1 MVEREKAILQSL
13 WRHMG
18 FIRQKAQRAMGQVGA
33 IGLAT
38 RARRPKPCDML
49 SLFEI
54 AALLLVL
61 SAGLSWINRAYLK
74 LPHTIGLLVMA
85 LFASFILMALEAFFP
100 SVGLTDTISGAI
112 GQIDFNETL
121 MKGMLGFLL
130 FAGALHVDLGKLR
143 DAKWAIGS
151 MATFGVVL
159 STFIVGTGFWLLT
172 KAFGLDVPFIWAL
185 VFGSLISP
193 TDPVAVLSILKTVK
207 MPKSLET
214 KIAGES
220 LFNDGVGVVVFTL
233 ILAIAVGS
241 GDGGHAMFE
250 TVKVASLSMA
260 GAPAGASI
268 SVLDVVEL
276 FVVDAIG
283 GAILG
288 GIAGWITVRML
299 ARIDEHAIEILIT
312 LACVAGTYALAQR
325 IDILG
330 HHLSGPIAVVV
341 AGLMIGNRGAATA
354 MSEHTRQY
362 LFGFWEMIDEILNSV
377 LFLLIGLEILVLG
390 LVPEY
395 ALIGAVAIPL
405 VLLARL
411 CAVYVPMK
419 VIGTFKNFTKGAVP
433 VLTWGGVRGGISVA
447 LALSLPDNEYKP
459 LILTATYCVVVF
471 SIIVQGLTVKKVVQS
486 QVDPDLL

>member
-1 MVEREKAILQSL
+1 
-13 WRHMG
+13 
-18 FIRQKAQRAMGQVGA
+18 
-33 IGLAT
+33 
-38 RARRPKPCDML
+38 ML

-61 SAGLSWINRAYLK
+61 SAILSWINRAYLK

-85 LFASFILMALEAFFP
+85 LVASFILMALQAFVP
-100 SVGLTDTISGAI
+100 SIGLTDTMQSAL

-130 FAGALHVDLGKLR
+130 FAGALHVDLAKLR
-143 DAKWAIGS
+143 DAKWAIGT

-159 STFIVGTGFWLLT
+159 STFIVGTGFWGLAKLL
-172 KAFGLDVPFIWAL
+172 GIDIPFIWAL

-233 ILAIAVGS
+233 ILAIAMGNA
-241 GDGGHAMFE
+241 GGGHALFE
-250 TVKVASLSMA
+250 PFQLAGPIMA
-260 GAPAGASI
+260 ATTTAGGGVG
-268 SVLDVVEL
+268 VLDVIEL
-276 FVVDAIG
+276 FVVDAVG

-288 GIAGWITVRML
+288 AMAGWITCRMM

-341 AGLMIGNRGAATA
+341 AGLMIGNKGAREA
-354 MSEHTRQY
+354 MSEHTQET

-395 ALIGAVAIPL
+395 ALIGAIAIPL

-419 VIGTFKNFTKGAVP
+419 AIGTFKNFTKGAVP

-459 LILTATYCVVVF
+459 LILTATYAVVVF
-471 SIIVQGLTVKKVVQS
+471 SIIVQGLTIKKVVEKS
-486 QVDPDLL
+486 VDADLM

>member
-1 MVEREKAILQSL
+1 
-13 WRHMG
+13 
-18 FIRQKAQRAMGQVGA
+18 
-33 IGLAT
+33 
-38 RARRPKPCDML
+38 ML

-61 SAGLSWINRAYLK
+61 SAILSWLNRAYLK

-85 LFASFILMALEAFFP
+85 LLASFILMGLEIFMP
-100 SVGLTDTISGAI
+100 SLGLTDTMESALK
-112 GQIDFNETL
+112 QIDFNETL

-130 FAGALHVDLGKLR
+130 FAGALHVDFAKLK
-143 DAKWAIGS
+143 DAKWAIGT

-159 STFIVGTGFWLLT
+159 STFIVGTGFWGLAKL
-172 KAFGLDVPFIWAL
+172 FGIDIPFIWAL
-185 VFGSLISP
+185 VFGALISP

-207 MPKSLET
+207 MPKALET

-233 ILAIAVGS
+233 ILAIATG
-241 GDGGHAMFE
+241 GAGGHAMFE
-250 TVKVASLSMA
+250 QFQVAGPAMA
-260 GAPAGASI
+260 GSSGGHI
-268 SVLDVVEL
+268 GFFDVVEL

-288 GIAGWITVRML
+288 GIAGWITYKMM

-330 HHLSGPIAVVV
+330 HHLSGPIAVVI
-341 AGLMIGNRGAATA
+341 AGLMIGNKGAEVA
-354 MSEHTRQY
+354 MSEHTQET

-390 LVPEY
+390 LVPQY
-395 ALIGAVAIPL
+395 AIIGAVAIPL
-405 VLLARL
+405 VLMARL
-411 CAVYVPMK
+411 CAVFVPMK

-447 LALSLPDNEYKP
+447 LALSLPENDYKP
-459 LILTATYCVVVF
+459 LILTATYAVVVF
-471 SIIVQGLTVKKVVQS
+471 SIIVQGLTIKKVVERS
-486 QVDPDLL
+486 VDTAEM

>member
-1 MVEREKAILQSL
+1 
-13 WRHMG
+13 
-18 FIRQKAQRAMGQVGA
+18 
-33 IGLAT
+33 
-38 RARRPKPCDML
+38 ML

-61 SAGLSWINRAYLK
+61 SAILSWLNRAYIK

-85 LFASFILMALEAFFP
+85 LIASFGIIALEAVFP
-100 SVGLTDTISGAI
+100 SLQVYETLSGAI

-130 FAGALHVDLGKLR
+130 FAGALHVDFDKLKN
-143 DAKWAIGS
+143 AKWAIGS

-159 STFIVGTGFWLLT
+159 STFIVGTGFYFIAKLL
-172 KAFGLDVPFIWAL
+172 GINLPFIWAL

-193 TDPVAVLSILKTVK
+193 TDPVAVLSILKSVK
-207 MPKSLET
+207 MPKALEA

-220 LFNDGVGVVVFTL
+220 LFNDGVGVVVFT
-233 ILAIAVGS
+233 IIVAIAAGTS
-241 GDGGHAMFE
+241 GDHAWTQTIMLAGPAEAAGGGHGGIGF
-250 TVKVASLSMA
+250 
-260 GAPAGASI
+260 
-268 SVLDVVEL
+268 LDVVEL

-288 GIAGWITVRML
+288 GIAGWIAYRMM
-299 ARIDEHAIEILIT
+299 ASIDEHAIEVLIS
-312 LACVAGTYALAQR
+312 LAIVAGTYALAQR
-325 IDILG
+325 INILG

-341 AGLMIGNRGAATA
+341 AGLMIGNKGASVA
-354 MSEHTRQY
+354 MSDHTKEY

-377 LFLLIGLEILVLG
+377 LFLLIGLELLVLG
-390 LVPEY
+390 LVPQY
-395 ALIGAVAIPL
+395 AWAGLIAIPL

-419 VIGTFKNFTKGAVP
+419 VIGTFKNFTKGAIP

-471 SIIVQGLTVKKVVQS
+471 SIIVQGLTVKTVVQKS
-486 QVDPDLL
+486 VDPALL

>member
-1 MVEREKAILQSL
+1 
-13 WRHMG
+13 
-18 FIRQKAQRAMGQVGA
+18 
-33 IGLAT
+33 
-38 RARRPKPCDML
+38 ML
-49 SLFEI
+49 SVFEI

-85 LFASFILMALEAFFP
+85 LFASFILMAMEAFFP
-100 SVGLTDTISGAI
+100 SIGLTDTMQSAL

-130 FAGALHVDLGKLR
+130 FAGALHVDLTKLK

-159 STFIVGTGFWLLT
+159 STFIVGAGFWGLAKL
-172 KAFGLDVPFIWAL
+172 FGLDIPFIWAL

-241 GDGGHAMFE
+241 SGGHALLDEFQL
-250 TVKVASLSMA
+250 AGPIMA
-260 GAPAGASI
+260 ATGGGSVG
-268 SVLDVVEL
+268 VLDVIEL
-276 FVVDAIG
+276 FVVDAVG

-288 GIAGWITVRML
+288 GIAGWITYRMM
-299 ARIDEHAIEILIT
+299 ARIDEHAIEILIS

-330 HHLSGPIAVVV
+330 HHLSGPIAVVI
-341 AGLMIGNRGAATA
+341 AGLMIGNKGASVA
-354 MSEHTRQY
+354 MSEHTQET

-390 LVPEY
+390 LVPQY
-395 ALIGAVAIPL
+395 AFIGAVAIPL

-411 CAVYVPMK
+411 CAVFVPMK

-459 LILTATYCVVVF
+459 LILTATYAVVVF
-471 SIIVQGLTVKKVVQS
+471 SIIVQGLTIKKVVES
-486 QVDPDLL
+486 RVDPDLI

>member
-1 MVEREKAILQSL
+1 
-13 WRHMG
+13 
-18 FIRQKAQRAMGQVGA
+18 
-33 IGLAT
+33 
-38 RARRPKPCDML
+38 
-49 SLFEI
+49 
-54 AALLLVL
+54 
-61 SAGLSWINRAYLK
+61 
-74 LPHTIGLLVMA
+74 MA
-85 LFASFILMALEAFFP
+85 LFASFILMAMEAFVP
-100 SVGLTDTISGAI
+100 SIGLTDTMQSAL

-130 FAGALHVDLGKLR
+130 FAGALHVDLNKLK

-159 STFIVGTGFWLLT
+159 STFIVGAGFWGLAKL
-172 KAFGLDVPFIWAL
+172 FGLDIPFIWAL

-233 ILAIAVGS
+233 ILAIATG
-241 GDGGHAMFE
+241 GAGGHALFDE
-250 TVKVASLSMA
+250 FQLAGPIMA
-260 GAPAGASI
+260 ATGGGSI
-268 SVLDVVEL
+268 GVLDVIEL
-276 FVVDAIG
+276 FVVDAVG

-288 GIAGWITVRML
+288 AIAGWITYRMM
-299 ARIDEHAIEILIT
+299 ARIDEHAIEILIS

-341 AGLMIGNRGAATA
+341 AGLMIGNKGASVA
-354 MSEHTRQY
+354 MSEHTQET

-390 LVPEY
+390 LVPQY
-395 ALIGAVAIPL
+395 AFIGAVAIPL

-411 CAVYVPMK
+411 CAVFVPMK
-419 VIGTFKNFTKGAVP
+419 VIGTFKSFTRGAVP

-459 LILTATYCVVVF
+459 LILTATYAVVVF
-471 SIIVQGLTVKKVVQS
+471 SIIVQGLTIKKVVES
-486 QVDPDLL
+486 RVDAELL

>member
-1 MVEREKAILQSL
+1 
-13 WRHMG
+13 
-18 FIRQKAQRAMGQVGA
+18 
-33 IGLAT
+33 
-38 RARRPKPCDML
+38 ML

-61 SAGLSWINRAYLK
+61 SAVLSWVNRAYIK

-85 LFASFILMALEAFFP
+85 LLASFAIIAMEALFP
-100 SVGLTDTISGAI
+100 VLQVYETLSGAI

-130 FAGALHVDLGKLR
+130 FAGALHVDIGKLR

-159 STFIVGTGFWLLT
+159 STFIVGTGFFFIAKMLGINL
-172 KAFGLDVPFIWAL
+172 PFIWAL

-193 TDPVAVLSILKTVK
+193 TDPVAVLSILKSVK
-207 MPKSLET
+207 MPKSLEA

-220 LFNDGVGVVVFTL
+220 LFNDGVGVVVFT
-233 ILAIAVGS
+233 IIVAIAVGTTGDHAWTQTIMLAGPAEAAGS
-241 GDGGHAMFE
+241 GHGGGV
-250 TVKVASLSMA
+250 TVM
-260 GAPAGASI
+260 
-268 SVLDVVEL
+268 SVIEL
-276 FVVDAIG
+276 FIVDAIG

-288 GIAGWITVRML
+288 LAAGWIACRMM
-299 ARIDEHAIEILIT
+299 ASIDEHAIEVLIS
-312 LACVAGTYALAQR
+312 LAIVAGTYALAQR
-325 IDILG
+325 INILG

-341 AGLMIGNRGAATA
+341 AGLMIGNRGANFS
-354 MSEHTRQY
+354 MSEHTKTH

-395 ALIGAVAIPL
+395 AGAGLIAIPL

-411 CAVYVPMK
+411 SAVYVPMK
-419 VIGTFKNFTKGAVP
+419 VIGTFKNFTKGAIP

-447 LALSLPDNEYKP
+447 LALSLPENEYKP

-471 SIIVQGLTVKKVVQS
+471 SIIVQGLTVKNVVQRV
-486 QVDPDLL
+486 VDPNLL

>member
-1 MVEREKAILQSL
+1 
-13 WRHMG
+13 
-18 FIRQKAQRAMGQVGA
+18 
-33 IGLAT
+33 
-38 RARRPKPCDML
+38 ML

-61 SAGLSWINRAYLK
+61 SAVLSWLNRAYFK

-85 LFASFILMALEAFFP
+85 LVASFGLLGLEAVRP
-100 SVGLTDTISGAI
+100 SIGLTDTLQSALK
-112 GQIDFNETL
+112 QIDFNETL

-130 FAGALHVDLGKLR
+130 FAGALHVDFGKIR

-151 MATFGVVL
+151 MATLGVII
-159 STFIVGTGFWLLT
+159 STFIVGTGFYYIAKILG
-172 KAFGLDVPFIWAL
+172 ADIPYIWAL

-207 MPKSLET
+207 MPKSLEA

-220 LFNDGVGVVVFTL
+220 LFNDGVGVVIFTI
-233 ILAIAVGS
+233 ILAIAAGSS
-241 GDGGHAMFE
+241 GDHAWAQTILLAGPAEAAGGGHAGGVGF
-250 TVKVASLSMA
+250 
-260 GAPAGASI
+260 
-268 SVLDVVEL
+268 LDVVEL
-276 FVVDAIG
+276 FMVDAVG

-288 GIAGWITVRML
+288 LIAGWIAYRMM
-299 ARIDEHAIEILIT
+299 AKIDEHAIEILIS
-312 LACVAGTYALAQR
+312 LAIVAGTYALAQR
-325 IDILG
+325 INILG

-341 AGLMIGNRGAATA
+341 AGLMIGNKGASVA
-354 MSEHTRQY
+354 MSDHTKDY

-395 ALIGAVAIPL
+395 AFAGLIAIPL

-411 CAVYVPMK
+411 TAVSIPMK
-419 VIGTFKNFTKGAVP
+419 VIGTFKNFTKGAIP

-447 LALSLPDNEYKP
+447 LALSLPENEYKP

-471 SIIVQGLTVKKVVQS
+471 SIIVQGLTVKSVVQKV
-486 QVDPDLL
+486 VDPDLM